1 MSVSQLD
8 KLFNPQVIAV
18 AGAPGESPKSD
29 PGCRILYHNLRE
41 TARPRTI
48 YIIDPAGEKGDPA
61 FSYRCSLSRIEEHID
76 LLILTCP
83 LPCLPD
89 YFIPEVLEKTS
100 IVAITRNIS
109 STSDRGILEGISR
122 AALRHDTR
130 IIGVNSCG
138 ILNPPIQ
145 LNLSTHPQLPRAGK
159 IAFFSQSGAV
169 LGTIL
174 NLAAELDI
182 GFSHIA
188 GIGSLLDIKFGDLID
203 YVGDDPGVEAIL
215 LYLENIRDVKR
226 FISAC
231 RSVSRIKPI
240 IAIKSGRH
248 PRINEILRRRVFS
261 RIGSGPVYD
270 SAFRRAGIIS
280 VDNFKELLLAG
291 RALSRRNIPSGD
303 RLGIITN
310 SGGLAI
316 FTTDHLLF
324 NRIEPSVMS
333 KKLVDALRRILPHRL
348 IQNPID
354 VGGNTSTETFARVAK
369 TCLEANEFD
378 ALLILAAAHP
388 ELNPQRLIT
397 NIQDELKNHNC
408 AVTYAWIN
416 ATPKE
421 RRRAAALAHQ
431 GIYIYSSVPAALSAY
446 LYSRRYRHKLRQLTA
461 LTPRFQRH
469 FKINHLNERDFLKP
483 FLGDQ
488 PRTLPAEPAKKLL
501 SAYGLAAEDSLPAD
515 RGDTLRLHIGAA
527 TDVEF
532 GPYLFLALDGIA
544 AEVQPGKSIMLPPLN
559 PFLAQVMITRS
570 PAARPLA
577 HRGEKLREDLAIILL
592 RLASIITDC
601 PEIRALDI
609 SLREAPDGNRFL
621 ICQNRVSVVANELRP
636 PRHLVIAPYPNEY
649 EFHDRLRDGR
659 QLLIRPIR
667 PEDEELHRELFISL
681 SRKTSYFRFFSY
693 RRHLTHEQIARFTQ
707 IDYDREIAIIA
718 LLEENG
724 RQRSIG
730 VNRLTFQ
737 PRFDKHEFAIV
748 VADAY
753 QGQGVGTILMKR
765 LLEIARDRKIP
776 RIYGLVLAENQKMI
790 EFCQRFGFVV
800 DSQESN
806 TITFRLDL
814 VTP

>member
-1 MSVSQLD
+1 MSISQLD

-18 AGAPGESPKSD
+18 AGTPGESPKND
-29 PGCRILYHNLRE
+29 PGCRILYQNLKE
-41 TARPRTI
+41 TARPRSI
-48 YIIDPAGEKGDPA
+48 YIIDPTGKEEDPA
-61 FSYRCSLSRIEEHID
+61 FNCRLNLHGVEEHID

-83 LPCLPD
+83 LPHLPD
-89 YFIPEVLEKTS
+89 YFIPEILEKTS

-109 STSDRGILEGISR
+109 STSDREILENISR
-122 AALRHDTR
+122 AALQHDTR

-182 GFSHIA
+182 GFSHVA

-203 YVGDDPGVEAIL
+203 YVGDDPEVEAIL

-248 PRINEILRRRVFS
+248 PRIHEVLRRRVFS
-261 RIGSGPVYD
+261 QIGSGPVYD

-291 RALSRRNIPSGD
+291 RSLSRRNIPTGD

-324 NRIEPSVMS
+324 NQIEPTPMS
-333 KKLVDALRRILPHRL
+333 KQLVDTLRRMLPHKL

-354 VGGNTSTETFARVAK
+354 VGGGTDTETFARVVK

-388 ELNPQRLIT
+388 DLKPRRLIT
-397 NIQDELKNHNC
+397 SIQEELKHHNC

-421 RRRAAALAHQ
+421 RRTASALAHQ
-431 GIYIYSSVPAALSAY
+431 GIYVYFSVPAALSAY

-461 LTPRFQRH
+461 LTPRFQRQ
-469 FKINHLNERDFLKP
+469 FKIKHLSKRDFLEP
-483 FLGDQ
+483 FLDEQ
-488 PRTLPAEPAKKLL
+488 PRILPAEPAEKLL
-501 SAYGLAAEDSLPAD
+501 SAYGLTAEDSPPA
-515 RGDTLRLHIGAA
+515 GNGEHLRLHIGAA

-544 AEVQPGKSIMLPPLN
+544 AEVQPEKSIMLPPLN
-559 PFLAQVMITRS
+559 PFLAQIMITRS
-570 PAARPLA
+570 AAARPLK
-577 HRGEKLREDLAIILL
+577 HRGDELREELAIILL

-601 PEIRALDI
+601 PEIRTLDI
-609 SLREAPDGNRFL
+609 SLREAQDGNYFL
-621 ICQNRVSVVANELRP
+621 ICQSRVSVIRNKLRP

-649 EFHDRLRDGR
+649 EFHDHLRDGR
-659 QLLIRPIR
+659 PLLIRPIR
-667 PEDEELHRELFISL
+667 PEDEDLHHELFHSL
-681 SRKTSYFRFFSY
+681 SRETNYFRFFSY
-693 RRHLTHEQIARFTQ
+693 RRHLTHEQAARFTQ
-707 IDYDREIAIIA
+707 IDYDREMAIIA
-718 LLEENG
+718 LVEENG

-730 VNRLTFQ
+730 VNRLTYQ
-737 PRFDKHEFAIV
+737 PRFDKYEFAIV
-748 VADAY
+748 VADDY
-753 QGQGVGTILMKR
+753 QGQGVGAILMKR

-776 RIYGLVLAENQKMI
+776 RIYGVVLAENQKMI

-814 VTP
+814 DP